1 MPLAYGE
8 ANNVSRNCG
17 AQADRT
23 RLGTTMTT
31 VDSAMANTEHRLS
44 STARRSVWAAW
55 AVFLT
60 AFAILEG
67 VNHGAGSW
75 LALVGGL
82 IGPDLSFFAAA
93 GAHEPVRQGQ
103 LPRKAVPF
111 YNTAHRTWI
120 PFVLAV
126 AYSVSPLQVPAL
138 FTFLLAWMLHI
149 AIDRVAGYNLRTK
162 EGFIRG

>member
-1 MPLAYGE
+1 
-8 ANNVSRNCG
+8 
-17 AQADRT
+17 
-23 RLGTTMTT
+23 MTT
-31 VDSAMANTEHRLS
+31 ITTTGITTGVS
-44 STARRSVWAAW
+44 STATATTRHRLPSGLRRSAWGAW
-55 AVFLT
+55 AVFLA
-60 AFAILEG
+60 AFAVLEG
-67 VNHGAGSW
+67 VNHGGGSW
-75 LALVGGL
+75 LALVVGV
-82 IGPDLSFFAAA
+82 IAPDLSFFAAA

-120 PFVLAV
+120 PFGLLV
-126 AYSVSPLQVPAL
+126 AYTVLPVRSPML

>member
-1 MPLAYGE
+1 MSTITAT
-8 ANNVSRNCG
+8 S
-17 AQADRT
+17 T
-23 RLGTTMTT
+23 GTGTGTGST
-31 VDSAMANTEHRLS
+31 ATHRLP
-44 STARRSVWAAW
+44 AALRRSGWAAW
-55 AVFLT
+55 AAFLL

-67 VNHGAGSW
+67 VNHGGWSW
-75 LALVGGL
+75 LALVAGL
-82 IGPDLSFFAAA
+82 IAPDLSFFAAA
-93 GAHEPVRQGQ
+93 GEHEPVRQGQ

-120 PFVLAV
+120 PFGLAL
-126 AYSVSPLQVPAL
+126 AYSLIPVRSPAL